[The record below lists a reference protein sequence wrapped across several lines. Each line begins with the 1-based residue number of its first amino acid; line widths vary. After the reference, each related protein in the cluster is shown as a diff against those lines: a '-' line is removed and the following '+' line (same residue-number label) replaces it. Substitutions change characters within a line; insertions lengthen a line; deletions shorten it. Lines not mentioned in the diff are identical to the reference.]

1 MVSLSSAAGRLG
13 ALVRAHRP
21 FAIVLAV
28 GAVVRVVAM
37 LGYTPALWFN
47 DSYDYVRIGLDPF
60 AHPIRPVGYGIWL
73 WVLKPFHSFALV
85 AGLQH
90 LMGLAIGVMI
100 YALLRRR
107 GLPGWGA
114 VLAAVPVLLDGNQI
128 QLEQVILSDTLFE
141 FLVITAVVLVL
152 WRTPSVWMCAAAGLL
167 LAAATLTRTIGLPVL
182 LIALGVL
189 AFQRVG
195 WRRPA
200 ALAVAGLLPL
210 PLYAGWFHA
219 ENGTYAISVTD
230 GIFLWGRTAAFA
242 DCEKI
247 KPSPDL
253 AGLCPVGEPGHR
265 RSSSTQIWNTDDPN
279 PLGWAPGQVFTAEQN
294 DRAQRFA
301 LEAIKTQPLDYVQAV
316 SYDLFVRTFSPV
328 RAKYP
333 TPYVVDGYTFL
344 KHPQHQPKWNVYKGG
359 TPTETIQ
366 AYEHG
371 SARTRTHEPFATMV
385 RGYQQVVALPGT
397 ALAVVLLVP
406 FGVWAR
412 QRRRPDSAVALPWL
426 TSTALLV
433 VPPVTTDFDYRYVVV
448 AVPFACLA
456 AGLACVRGRGRP
468 ALDDDAERTAREPA
482 PAS

>member
-1 MVSLSSAAGRLG
+1 MGSLGAAVGRLG
-13 ALVRAHRP
+13 ALVRAHRA
-21 FAIVLAV
+21 FSVLLAV
-28 GAVVRVVAM
+28 AALVRVVAM

-60 AHPIRPVGYGIWL
+60 PHPIRPVGYGILL

-90 LMGLAIGVMI
+90 LMGLAMGVMI

-114 VLAAVPVLLDGNQI
+114 VLAAVPVLLDGYQI

-141 FLVITAVVLVL
+141 FLVVAAVTMLL
-152 WRTPSVWMCAAAGLL
+152 WNTPSVRTCALAGLL
-167 LAAATLTRTIGLPVL
+167 LAVATLTRTIGLPVL
-182 LIALGVL
+182 LIALAVL
-189 AFQRVG
+189 AFRRVG
-195 WRRPA
+195 RRRLA

-210 PLYAGWFHA
+210 PLYAGWFHS

-242 DCEKI
+242 DCEKM
-247 KPSPDL
+247 KPPPDL

-301 LEAIKTQPLDYVQAV
+301 LDAIKTQPLDYVRVVA
-316 SYDLFVRTFSPV
+316 YDLFVRTFAPTRSH
-328 RAKYP
+328 YP
-333 TPYVVDGYTFL
+333 TPYVVAGYEFL
-344 KHPQHQPKWNVYKGG
+344 KHPQWQPKWNVYKGG
-359 TPTETIQ
+359 TPTETIA

-371 SARTRTHEPFATMV
+371 PARTRTHQPFATMI

-397 ALAVVLLVP
+397 ALAVVLLIP

-412 QRRRPDSAVALPWL
+412 RRRRPDAAAALPWL
-426 TSTALLV
+426 SAAALLV

-448 AVPFACLA
+448 SVPLACLA
-456 AGLACVRGRGRP
+456 AGLAVGRRRP
-468 ALDDDAERTAREPA
+468 RTAPDEGAERTAREPA